1 MEIWAAGQYIGVF
14 SLVSELW
21 SSHSATSKIYLV
33 IQSFQV
39 ESPQS
44 VLKTFEKQSPA
55 WYFHRFYALKDDL
68 QASSNHMDQ
77 WIFASMHELIRF
89 VREDCSGDVVMTI
102 LMQLCDTPVPLC
114 ATVLRRRWRHTGS
127 TQWYLDWCPRL
138 KLCEPPAKV
147 PTWS

>member
-1 MEIWAAGQYIGVF
+1 
-14 SLVSELW
+14 
-21 SSHSATSKIYLV
+21 
-33 IQSFQV
+33 
-39 ESPQS
+39 
-44 VLKTFEKQSPA
+44 
-55 WYFHRFYALKDDL
+55 
-68 QASSNHMDQ
+68 MDQ

-138 KLCEPPAKV
+138 RLCEPPAKV
-147 PTWS
+147 PVERVITVTNLILVKLILNDLKLPGFLQTLMLVCEEFSG